1 MLHDYIVFIFSKS
14 KKKKEMDFKTQL
26 KTDKFAATISLA
38 CAIHCFFVP
47 SFVIVTSGVL
57 FTSIDNELIHKI
69 ILLIAIPV
77 SLYALR
83 LGYKN
88 HKILSFLFI
97 GIGGLLILVSAVI
110 LGENFLG
117 ESGEKITTL
126 TGSILVCYAH
136 FKNHQ
141 TCKTLECSSCHD

>member
-1 MLHDYIVFIFSKS
+1 MSFSK
-14 KKKKEMDFKTQL
+14 QL
-26 KTDKFAATISLA
+26 KTDKIAATVSLA
-38 CAIHCFFVP
+38 CAIHCFFMP
-47 SFVIVTSGVL
+47 SFFIVTSGVL

-77 SLYALR
+77 SLYALG

-110 LGENFLG
+110 LGESFLG

-126 TGSILVCYAH
+126 IGSILVCYAH

>member
-1 MLHDYIVFIFSKS
+1 MV
-14 KKKKEMDFKTQL
+14 KKEMDFKTQL

-38 CAIHCFFVP
+38 CAIHCFFMP
-47 SFVIVTSGVL
+47 SFFIVTSGVL

-77 SLYALR
+77 SLYALG

-110 LGENFLG
+110 LGESFLG

-126 TGSILVCYAH
+126 VGSILVCYSH

>member
-1 MLHDYIVFIFSKS
+1 MSFNK
-14 KKKKEMDFKTQL
+14 QL

-47 SFVIVTSGVL
+47 SFFIITSGFI

-69 ILLIAIPV
+69 IILIALPV
-77 SLYALR
+77 SLYALT

-88 HKILSFLFI
+88 HNIISFAYI
-97 GIGGLLILVSAVI
+97 GISGLLALSMAV
-110 LGENFLG
+110 LLG
-117 ESGEKITTL
+117 ESLLGEPGEKIMTL
-126 TGSILVCYAH
+126 VGSVSVCYAH

-141 TCKTLECSSCHD
+141 ACKNLDCLSCHD

>member
-1 MLHDYIVFIFSKS
+1 
-14 KKKKEMDFKTQL
+14 MDFKTQL

-57 FTSIDNELIHKI
+57 FTSINNELIHKI

-88 HKILSFLFI
+88 HSIASYLYI
-97 GIGGLLILVSAVI
+97 GITGLLTLATAVL
-110 LGENFLG
+110 LGESTLG
-117 ESGEKITTL
+117 ESGEKIMTL
-126 TGSILVCYAH
+126 VGSILVCYSH

>member
-1 MLHDYIVFIFSKS
+1 
-14 KKKKEMDFKTQL
+14 MDFKTQL

-57 FTSIDNELIHKI
+57 FTSINNELIHKI

-88 HKILSFLFI
+88 HSIASYLYI
-97 GIGGLLILVSAVI
+97 GITGLLTLATAVL
-110 LGENFLG
+110 LGGSTLG
-117 ESGEKITTL
+117 ESGEKIMTL
-126 TGSILVCYAH
+126 VGSILVCYSH

>member
-1 MLHDYIVFIFSKS
+1 M
-14 KKKKEMDFKTQL
+14 
-26 KTDKFAATISLA
+26 
-38 CAIHCFFVP
+38 
-47 SFVIVTSGVL
+47 IVTSGVL
-57 FTSIDNELIHKI
+57 FTSINNELIHKI

-88 HKILSFLFI
+88 HSIASYLYI
-97 GIGGLLILVSAVI
+97 GITGLLTLATAVL
-110 LGENFLG
+110 LGESTLG
-117 ESGEKITTL
+117 ESGEKIMTL
-126 TGSILVCYAH
+126 VGSILVCYSH

>member
-1 MLHDYIVFIFSKS
+1 MV
-14 KKKKEMDFKTQL
+14 KKEMDFKTQL

-38 CAIHCFFVP
+38 CTIHCFFMP
-47 SFVIVTSGVL
+47 SFFIVTSGVL

-77 SLYALR
+77 SLYALG

>member
-1 MLHDYIVFIFSKS
+1 MV
-14 KKKKEMDFKTQL
+14 KKEMDFKTQL

-38 CAIHCFFVP
+38 CAIHCFFMP
-47 SFVIVTSGVL
+47 SFFIVTSGVL

-77 SLYALR
+77 SLYALG

-110 LGENFLG
+110 LGESFLG

-136 FKNHQ
+136 FTNHQ
-141 TCKTLECSSCHD
+141 TCKTLECSSGHD

>member
-1 MLHDYIVFIFSKS
+1 MH
-14 KKKKEMDFKTQL
+14 FKTQL

-57 FTSIDNELIHKI
+57 FTSINNELIHKI

-88 HKILSFLFI
+88 HSIASYLYI
-97 GIGGLLILVSAVI
+97 GITGLLTLATAVL
-110 LGENFLG
+110 LGGSTLG
-117 ESGEKITTL
+117 ESGEKIMTL
-126 TGSILVCYAH
+126 VGSILVCYSH

>member
-1 MLHDYIVFIFSKS
+1 MV
-14 KKKKEMDFKTQL
+14 KKEMDFKTQL

-38 CAIHCFFVP
+38 CAIHCFFMP
-47 SFVIVTSGVL
+47 SFFIVTSGVL

-77 SLYALR
+77 SLYALG

-110 LGENFLG
+110 LGESFLD

>member
-1 MLHDYIVFIFSKS
+1 
-14 KKKKEMDFKTQL
+14 MDFKTQL

-57 FTSIDNELIHKI
+57 FTSINNELIHKI

-88 HKILSFLFI
+88 HNIVSYLYI
-97 GIGGLLILVSAVI
+97 GIIGLLTLATAVL
-110 LGENFLG
+110 LGESVLG
-117 ESGEKITTL
+117 ESGEKIMTL
-126 TGSILVCYAH
+126 VGSILVCYSH

>member
-1 MLHDYIVFIFSKS
+1 MV
-14 KKKKEMDFKTQL
+14 KKEMDFKTQL

-38 CAIHCFFVP
+38 CAIHCFFMP
-47 SFVIVTSGVL
+47 SFFIVTSGVL

-77 SLYALR
+77 SLYALG

-117 ESGEKITTL
+117 ESGEKIATL